1 MGCPLSKREH
11 FFPLRSK
18 AKSVMHCFFSLRA
31 NYILSFGHEPIWA
44 IYVLVSLSFSGYC
57 TNGHKDFYSIAT
69 GCLYP
74 LYIWC
79 MCNVSSI
86 FFSVKT
92 QCSQKFMWPFLWSF
106 RPFNWYILLKSINW
120 RILGQKKSPH
130 ELLWMLLFDE
140 KLSLLCIFYAYTIV
154 SIYKTILI

>member
-1 MGCPLSKREH
+1 MSEKTVIREWGVH
-11 FFPLRSK
+11 YPKENIFFPLRSK

-74 LYIWC
+74 LYIFDAC
-79 MCNVSSI
+79 VMYLSSI
-86 FFSVKT
+86 FFFRQNAMFIKIHVAF
-92 QCSQKFMWPFLWSF
+92 FM
-106 RPFNWYILLKSINW
+106 
-120 RILGQKKSPH
+120 
-130 ELLWMLLFDE
+130 ELQTL
-140 KLSLLCIFYAYTIV
+140 
-154 SIYKTILI
+154 

>member
-1 MGCPLSKREH
+1 MNSCSDSDVRKNCNQGVGCPLSKREH

-74 LYIWC
+74 LYIFDAC
-79 MCNVSSI
+79 VMYLSSI
-86 FFSVKT
+86 FFFRQNAMFIKIHVAF
-92 QCSQKFMWPFLWSF
+92 FM
-106 RPFNWYILLKSINW
+106 
-120 RILGQKKSPH
+120 
-130 ELLWMLLFDE
+130 ELQTL
-140 KLSLLCIFYAYTIV
+140 
-154 SIYKTILI
+154 